1 MKLVIDTNVL
11 VSALSSRSIFHWII
25 QDLMAEKFEIAISYE
40 VLLEYEEILKKKYD
54 SQTAENFLRALQEL
68 PNVELSEIYFRWKL
82 LADPDDNK
90 FVDLAISANADYLLS
105 EDNDF
110 KLLQNVDF
118 PKVIILKIGDF
129 RKILYP

>member
-11 VSALSSRSIFHWII
+11 VSALSSRSVFHWII
-25 QDLMAEKFEIAISYE
+25 QDLIAEKFEIAISYE

-54 SQTAENFLRALQEL
+54 AQTAEDFLRALQEL
-68 PNVELSEIYFRWKL
+68 PNVQLSEIYFQWKL

-90 FVDLAISANADYLLS
+90 FVDLAISSNADYLLS

-110 KLLQNVDF
+110 KLLQKIDF
-118 PKVIILKIGDF
+118 PKVIVLKINDF
-129 RKILYP
+129 NRLLHP

>member
-11 VSALSSRSIFHWII
+11 VSALSSRSVFHWII
-25 QDLMAEKFEIAISYE
+25 QDLIAEKFEIATSHE

-54 SQTAENFLRALQEL
+54 VQTAENFLRALQEL
-68 PNVELSEIYFRWKL
+68 PNVQLSEIYFQWKL

-110 KLLQNVDF
+110 NLLQSIDF
-118 PKVIILKIGDF
+118 PKVTVLKIDNF